1 MDKTRQ
7 NCAPLIP
14 LDLRRVVEGIA
25 GVVEVEMVVV
35 SVGLYEVAVPV
46 AWPVMP
52 WVKFLVVE

>member
-1 MDKTRQ
+1 M
-7 NCAPLIP
+7 CAAHTAGSL
-14 LDLRRVVEGIA
+14 VVEGIA

-35 SVGLYEVAVPV
+35 SVGLYEVAVRV